1 MECGQGRG
9 EKEWSVNIKYWRDV
23 LLPEQRSERTYDWG
37 GKERGSVWGGEVVIN
52 LMNVVTGSS
61 ICSS

>member
-1 MECGQGRG
+1 MEVEEEMECGQGRG

-37 GKERGSVWGGEVVIN
+37 GKERKCVGGVKW
-52 LMNVVTGSS
+52 
-61 ICSS
+61 